1 MVELKYI
8 NWYPWTD
15 FRLLFVYLWE
25 KRAYFWM
32 FVGSKDVS
40 AGIEIGQAVIQHN
53 RFGLSISG
61 DFHLS
66 SISIKGW
73 SSTLSGGNSPRV
85 SIVIPREAIIETS
98 WTNGQLV
105 YYDIKPPMFL
115 SVIGEIETISF
126 QSICE
131 TKGFLSIDH
140 YNWCTHTRD
149 PHSSVDVRH
158 RVDFSYRRSAG
169 AKITTKDIIQI

>member
-15 FRLLFVYLWE
+15 FRLLFVDLWG

-32 FVGSKDVS
+32 SVCSKDAS
-40 AGIEIGQAVIQHN
+40 AAIEIGQAVIQHN

-66 SISIKGW
+66 SISIKDW
-73 SSTLSGGNSPRV
+73 SCTLTEGNAHRV

-98 WTNGQLV
+98 WTNGQHV
-105 YYDIKPPMFL
+105 CYDVKPPMFL
-115 SVIGEIETISF
+115 SVIGEIEKIPF
-126 QSICE
+126 ESICE
-131 TKGFLSIDH
+131 TKGFPSIDH
-140 YNWCTHTRD
+140 YNWYTHQRPT
-149 PHSSVDVRH
+149 
-158 RVDFSYRRSAG
+158 
-169 AKITTKDIIQI
+169 IIRGWTEGWFHLSCECEGNPK